1 MRPTVHALSPA
12 KLNLALSVGR
22 PQVSGMHP
30 ISSWMVT
37 VDLHDELTDT
47 NQRSNPSRDEKTW

>member
-1 MRPTVHALSPA
+1 MPHATVALMRPTVHALSPA

-22 PQVSGMHP
+22 PQASGMHP

-37 VDLHDELTDT
+37 VDLHDELFVDG
-47 NQRSNPSRDEKTW
+47 RHRL